1 MSKAILLSKDQ
12 KSVVLNKQQ
21 VTFEMERL
29 KEINS
34 MIKRVLMTIS

>member
-1 MSKAILLSKDQ
+1 MGKAILWSKDQ

-21 VTFEMERL
+21 VTFEMGRL